1 MKKVTFGMF
10 YEMYGQITVDVPD
23 EVTEDNIVEY
33 LMAHWDEYPLPSG
46 GDYVSDSA
54 ELDTE
59 YIEFEED

>member
-10 YEMYGQITVDVPD
+10 YEMYGQVTVDVPD
-23 EVTEDNIVEY
+23 EVTEDNVAEY
-33 LMAHWDEYPLPSG
+33 LMKNFDKYPLPSG

-59 YIEFEED
+59 FICIEED

>member
-10 YEMYGQITVDVPD
+10 YEMYGHITVDVPD

-33 LMAHWDEYPLPSG
+33 LMAHWDEYTLPSG

-54 ELDTE
+54 ELDAE